1 MSNDEQQKDKP
12 QFRLQCIGCTKA
24 KRFFFKKKHNELEVW
39 LCTIHFVSLYLF
51 FDIFGLDFPV
61 SRCNFSLPH
70 THTRSLAFLCCI
82 QCGNG
87 LLRTKS
93 QQKNQFSF
101 GRQHLHIDALVLQIS
116 KIRTLQMQYYF
127 ELGIYLCRNTSV
139 KPLKILQK
147 HHSPR
152 FMRNLFIVNLLAL
165 FCFVV
170 VWRNAK
176 HFLYFLCNECQNKS
190 NCNCVDYFVLGLL
203 SVRIPFFFLICYKI
217 QYKNK

>member
-1 MSNDEQQKDKP
+1 MNWRCGCAQYIL
-12 QFRLQCIGCTKA
+12 FRSIYFLIFLAQI
-24 KRFFFKKKHNELEVW
+24 F
-39 LCTIHFVSLYLF
+39 LF
-51 FDIFGLDFPV
+51 LVAISPFLTLTLD
-61 SRCNFSLPH
+61 RLPFYV
-70 THTRSLAFLCCI
+70 AFNAEMVCCVRKV
-82 QCGNG
+82 N
-87 LLRTKS
+87 K
-93 QQKNQFSF
+93 KNQFSF